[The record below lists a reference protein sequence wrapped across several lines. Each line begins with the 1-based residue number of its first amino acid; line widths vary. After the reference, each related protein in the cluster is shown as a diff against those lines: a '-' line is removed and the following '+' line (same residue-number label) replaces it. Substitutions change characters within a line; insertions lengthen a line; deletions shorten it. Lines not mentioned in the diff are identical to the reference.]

1 MVNKMINILLTG
13 ADGQLGSDFKKL
25 FENKGISYTATDY
38 RNLNITDKVQMEAF
52 FSKNDKFT
60 HIINCAAYN
69 NVDKAETD
77 ENVFLVNTEAPAVLA
92 KFAKKINA
100 DYVTYSTDFVFDG
113 GKNSPY
119 TEEDAATPL
128 SKYGKSKREGEKA
141 VLKTYSKSFVIRTA
155 WLFGIGNV
163 NFSKKVLEWSKVKEE
178 LNVVDNEIASP
189 TYSTDLAI
197 FSWKLIQT
205 RKYGIYH
212 ISNNGEASK
221 YDQAKYILEKIG
233 WKGIIKKA
241 RIEDFNL
248 PAKRPKYSYLS
259 SEKVEK
265 LLNEKIPDWKSGID
279 RFLEKMKEKGEI

>member
-1 MVNKMINILLTG
+1 MVNKMINVLLTG

-25 FENKGISYTATDY
+25 FEEEGISYTATDY
-38 RNLNITDKVQMEAF
+38 NNLDITDTVQMESF

-69 NVDKAETD
+69 DVDKAETD
-77 ENVFLVNTEAPAVLA
+77 EKVFLLNTEAPVILA
-92 KFAKKINA
+92 EFAKKLDA
-100 DYVTYSTDFVFDG
+100 VYVTYSTNFVFDG
-113 GKNSPY
+113 KKRSPY
-119 TEEDAATPL
+119 SEEDITDPL

-141 VLKTYSKSFVIRTA
+141 VLKTYSKSFVIRTS
-155 WLFGIGNV
+155 WLFGVGNV
-163 NFSKKVLEWSKVKEE
+163 NFSKKILKWSKVKEE
-178 LNVVDNEIASP
+178 LNIVDNEISSP
-189 TYSTDLAI
+189 TYSKDLAL

-205 RKYGIYH
+205 RKYGVYH

-233 WKGIIKKA
+233 WKGILKKA

-248 PAKRPKYSYLS
+248 PAKRPEYSYLS

-265 LLNEKIPDWKSGID
+265 LLNEEIPDWKSGID
-279 RFLEKMKEKGEI
+279 RFLEEMREKGEI

>member
-1 MVNKMINILLTG
+1 MVNKMINVLLTG

-25 FENKGISYTATDY
+25 FEEKGISYTATDY
-38 RNLNITDKVQMEAF
+38 NNLDITDTVQMEAF

-69 NVDKAETD
+69 DVDKAETD
-77 ENVFLVNTEAPAVLA
+77 ENVFLVNTEAPAILA
-92 KFAKKINA
+92 GFAKKINA
-100 DYVTYSTDFVFDG
+100 DYITYSTDFVFDG
-113 GKNSPY
+113 EKNSPY
-119 TEEDAATPL
+119 TEEDAAAPL
-128 SKYGKSKREGEKA
+128 SKYGKSKREGEKV
-141 VLKTYSKSFVIRTA
+141 VLKTYSKSFVIRTS

-163 NFSKKVLEWSKVKEE
+163 NFSKKILEWSKVKEE
-178 LNVVDNEIASP
+178 LNIVDNEIASP
-189 TYSTDLAI
+189 TYSKDLAT

-205 RKYGIYH
+205 RKYGVYH

-221 YDQAKYILEKIG
+221 YDQAKYILEKID

-259 SEKVEK
+259 SEKIEK

-279 RFLEKMKEKGEI
+279 RFLEEMKEKGEI

>member
-38 RNLNITDKVQMEAF
+38 RNLNITDKVQIEAF

-119 TEEDAATPL
+119 TEEDAAAPL

-141 VLKTYSKSFVIRTA
+141 VLKTYSKSFVIRTS

-178 LNVVDNEIASP
+178 LNIVDNEIASP

>member
-100 DYVTYSTDFVFDG
+100 DYVTYSTDFVFN
-113 GKNSPY
+113 GKIANY
-119 TEEDAATPL
+119 L
-128 SKYGKSKREGEKA
+128 HIQQILYLMGEKI
-141 VLKTYSKSFVIRTA
+141 VPILKKM
-155 WLFGIGNV
+155 
-163 NFSKKVLEWSKVKEE
+163 
-178 LNVVDNEIASP
+178 
-189 TYSTDLAI
+189 
-197 FSWKLIQT
+197 Q
-205 RKYGIYH
+205 
-212 ISNNGEASK
+212 
-221 YDQAKYILEKIG
+221 
-233 WKGIIKKA
+233 
-241 RIEDFNL
+241 
-248 PAKRPKYSYLS
+248 
-259 SEKVEK
+259 
-265 LLNEKIPDWKSGID
+265 LLLYQNTENQ
-279 RFLEKMKEKGEI
+279 KEKEKKRF

>member
-141 VLKTYSKSFVIRTA
+141 VLKTYSKSFVIRA
-155 WLFGIGNV
+155 SWLFCIGNV

>member
-1 MVNKMINILLTG
+1 MVNKMINVLLTG

-25 FENKGISYTATDY
+25 FEEEGISYTATDY
-38 RNLNITDKVQMEAF
+38 NNLDITDTVQMEAF

-69 NVDKAETD
+69 DVDKAETD
-77 ENVFLVNTEAPAVLA
+77 ENVFLVNTEAPAILA
-92 KFAKKINA
+92 GFAKKINA
-100 DYVTYSTDFVFDG
+100 DYITYSTDFVFDG
-113 GKNSPY
+113 EKNSPY
-119 TEEDAATPL
+119 TEEDAADPL

-141 VLKTYSKSFVIRTA
+141 VLKTYSKSFVIRTS

-163 NFSKKVLEWSKVKEE
+163 NFSKKILEWSKVKEE
-178 LNVVDNEIASP
+178 LNIVDNEIASP
-189 TYSTDLAI
+189 TYSKDLAI

-205 RKYGIYH
+205 RKYGVYH

-233 WKGIIKKA
+233 WKGILKKA

-248 PAKRPKYSYLS
+248 PAKRPEYSYLS
-259 SEKVEK
+259 SEKIEK

-279 RFLEKMKEKGEI
+279 RFLEEMKEKGEI

>member
-1 MVNKMINILLTG
+1 MVNKMMNVLLIG

-25 FENKGISYTATDY
+25 FEEKGISYTATDY
-38 RNLNITDKVQMEAF
+38 NNLDITDTVQMEAF

-69 NVDKAETD
+69 DVDKAETD
-77 ENVFLVNTEAPAVLA
+77 ENVFLVNTEAPAILA
-92 KFAKKINA
+92 GFAKKINA
-100 DYVTYSTDFVFDG
+100 DYITYSTDFVFDG
-113 GKNSPY
+113 EKNSPY
-119 TEEDAATPL
+119 TEEDAAAPL

-141 VLKTYSKSFVIRTA
+141 VLKTYSKSFVIRTS

-163 NFSKKVLEWSKVKEE
+163 NFSKKILEWSKVKEE
-178 LNVVDNEIASP
+178 LNIVDNEIASP
-189 TYSTDLAI
+189 TYSKDLAT

-205 RKYGIYH
+205 RKYGVYH

-221 YDQAKYILEKIG
+221 YDQAKYILEKID

-259 SEKVEK
+259 SEKIEK

-279 RFLEKMKEKGEI
+279 RFLEEMKEKGEI

>member
-92 KFAKKINA
+92 K
-100 DYVTYSTDFVFDG
+100 DFVFDG

-141 VLKTYSKSFVIRTA
+141 VLKTYSKSFVIRTS

>member
-13 ADGQLGSDFKKL
+13 ADGSDFKKL

-141 VLKTYSKSFVIRTA
+141 VLKTYSKSFVIRTS

>member
-1 MVNKMINILLTG
+1 MVNKMMNVLLTG

-113 GKNSPY
+113 EKNSPY
-119 TEEDAATPL
+119 TEEDAAAPL

-141 VLKTYSKSFVIRTA
+141 VLKTYSKSFVIRTS

-178 LNVVDNEIASP
+178 LNIVDNEIASP

-259 SEKVEK
+259 SEKIEK

-279 RFLEKMKEKGEI
+279 RFLEEMKEKGEI

>member
-1 MVNKMINILLTG
+1 MVNKMINVLLTG
-13 ADGQLGSDFKKL
+13 ADGQLGNDFKKL
-25 FENKGISYTATDY
+25 FEEKGISYTATDY
-38 RNLNITDKVQMEAF
+38 NNLDITDTVQMEAF

-69 NVDKAETD
+69 DVDKAETD
-77 ENVFLVNTEAPAVLA
+77 ENVFLVNTEAPAILA
-92 KFAKKINA
+92 GFAKKINA
-100 DYVTYSTDFVFDG
+100 DYITYSTDFVFDG
-113 GKNSPY
+113 EKNSPY
-119 TEEDAATPL
+119 TEEDAAAPL
-128 SKYGKSKREGEKA
+128 SKYGKSKREGEKV
-141 VLKTYSKSFVIRTA
+141 VLKTYSKSFVIRTS

-163 NFSKKVLEWSKVKEE
+163 NFSKKILEWSKVKEE
-178 LNVVDNEIASP
+178 LNIVDNEIASP
-189 TYSTDLAI
+189 TYSKDLAT

-205 RKYGIYH
+205 RKYGVYH

-221 YDQAKYILEKIG
+221 YDQAKYILEKID

-259 SEKVEK
+259 SEKIEK

-279 RFLEKMKEKGEI
+279 RFLEEMKEKGEI

>member
-38 RNLNITDKVQMEAF
+38 RNLNITDKVQIEAF

-92 KFAKKINA
+92 KFAKKIKA

-119 TEEDAATPL
+119 TEEDAAAPL

-141 VLKTYSKSFVIRTA
+141 VLKTYSKSFVIRTS

-178 LNVVDNEIASP
+178 LNIVDNEIASP

-205 RKYGIYH
+205 KKYGIYH

>member
-1 MVNKMINILLTG
+1 MVNKMMNVLLTG

-25 FENKGISYTATDY
+25 FEEKGISYTATDY
-38 RNLNITDKVQMEAF
+38 NNLDITDTVQMEAF

-69 NVDKAETD
+69 DVDKAETD
-77 ENVFLVNTEAPAVLA
+77 ENVFLVNTEAPAILA
-92 KFAKKINA
+92 GFAKKINA
-100 DYVTYSTDFVFDG
+100 DYITYSTDFVFDG
-113 GKNSPY
+113 EKNSPY
-119 TEEDAATPL
+119 TEEDAAAPL

-141 VLKTYSKSFVIRTA
+141 VLKTYSKSFVIRTS

-163 NFSKKVLEWSKVKEE
+163 NFSKKILEWSKVKEE
-178 LNVVDNEIASP
+178 LNIVDNEIASP
-189 TYSTDLAI
+189 TYSKDLAT

-205 RKYGIYH
+205 RKYGVYH

-221 YDQAKYILEKIG
+221 YDQAKYILEKID

-248 PAKRPKYSYLS
+248 PTKRPKYSYLS
-259 SEKVEK
+259 SEKIEK

-279 RFLEKMKEKGEI
+279 RFLEEMKEKGEI

>member
-141 VLKTYSKSFVIRTA
+141 VLKTYSKSFVIRTS

>member
-113 GKNSPY
+113 EKNSPY
-119 TEEDAATPL
+119 TEEDAAAPL

-141 VLKTYSKSFVIRTA
+141 VLKTYSKSFVIRTS

-178 LNVVDNEIASP
+178 LNIVDNEIASP

>member
-141 VLKTYSKSFVIRTA
+141 VLKTYSKSFVIRTS

-248 PAKRPKYSYLS
+248 PANRPKYSYLS

>member
-1 MVNKMINILLTG
+1 MVNKMINVLLTG

-25 FENKGISYTATDY
+25 FEEEGISYTATDY
-38 RNLNITDKVQMEAF
+38 NNLDITDTVQMESF

-69 NVDKAETD
+69 DVDKAETD
-77 ENVFLVNTEAPAVLA
+77 ENVFLVNTEAPAILA

-100 DYVTYSTDFVFDG
+100 DYVTYSTDFVFNG
-113 GKNSPY
+113 KKNSPY
-119 TEEDAATPL
+119 SEEDTAFPL

-141 VLKTYSKSFVIRTA
+141 VLKTYSKSFVIRTS
-155 WLFGIGNV
+155 WLFGVGNV
-163 NFSKKVLEWSKVKEE
+163 NFSKKILEWSKVKEE
-178 LNVVDNEIASP
+178 LNIVDNEISSP
-189 TYSTDLAI
+189 TYSKDLAL

-205 RKYGIYH
+205 RKYGVYH

-233 WKGIIKKA
+233 WKGILKKA

-248 PAKRPKYSYLS
+248 PAKRPEYSYLS

-265 LLNEKIPDWKSGID
+265 LLNEEIPDWKSGID
-279 RFLEKMKEKGEI
+279 RFLEEMREKGEI

>member
-141 VLKTYSKSFVIRTA
+141 VLKTYSKSFVIRTS

-248 PAKRPKYSYLS
+248 PAKRPEYSYLS

>member
-38 RNLNITDKVQMEAF
+38 RNLNITDKVQIEAF

-92 KFAKKINA
+92 KFAKKIKA

-119 TEEDAATPL
+119 TEEDAAAPL

-141 VLKTYSKSFVIRTA
+141 VLKTYSKSFVIRTS

-178 LNVVDNEIASP
+178 LNIVDNEIASP

-265 LLNEKIPDWKSGID
+265 LLNEKIPNWKSGID

>member
-38 RNLNITDKVQMEAF
+38 RNLNITDKVQIEAF

-119 TEEDAATPL
+119 TEEDAAAPL

-141 VLKTYSKSFVIRTA
+141 VLKTYSKSFVIRTS

>member
-1 MVNKMINILLTG
+1 MVNKMMNVLLTG

-25 FENKGISYTATDY
+25 FEEKGISYTATDY
-38 RNLNITDKVQMEAF
+38 NNLDITDTVQMESF

-69 NVDKAETD
+69 DVDKAETD
-77 ENVFLVNTEAPAVLA
+77 ENVFLVNTEAPAILA
-92 KFAKKINA
+92 AFAKKINA

-113 GKNSPY
+113 KKNSPY
-119 TEEDAATPL
+119 SEEDAADPL

-141 VLKTYSKSFVIRTA
+141 VLKTYSKSFVIRTS

-163 NFSKKVLEWSKVKEE
+163 NFSKKILEWSKVKEE
-178 LNVVDNEIASP
+178 LNVVDNETASP
-189 TYSTDLAI
+189 TYSKDLAI

-205 RKYGIYH
+205 RKYGVYH

-221 YDQAKYILEKIG
+221 YDQAKYILGKIG

-248 PAKRPKYSYLS
+248 PAKRPEYSYLS
-259 SEKVEK
+259 SGKVEK

-279 RFLEKMKEKGEI
+279 RFLEEMREKGEI

>member
-141 VLKTYSKSFVIRTA
+141 VLKTYSKSFVIRTS

-178 LNVVDNEIASP
+178 LNVVDNDIASP

>member
-1 MVNKMINILLTG
+1 MVNKMMNVLLTG

-25 FENKGISYTATDY
+25 FEEKGISYTATDY
-38 RNLNITDKVQMEAF
+38 NNLDITDMVQMESF
-52 FSKNDKFT
+52 FSKNNKFT

-69 NVDKAETD
+69 DVDKAEID
-77 ENVFLVNTEAPAVLA
+77 NKVFLLNEQAPKKLA
-92 KFAKKINA
+92 EFSKKISA
-100 DYVTYSTDFVFDG
+100 IFVTYSTDFVFDG
-113 GKNSPY
+113 KKKKPY
-119 TEEDAATPL
+119 LEEDNVSPL
-128 SKYGKSKREGEKA
+128 SIYGKSKSSMEKD
-141 VLKTYSKSFVIRTA
+141 VLEEYGKTFVVRTS
-155 WLFGIGNV
+155 WLFGTGNV
-163 NFSKKVLEWSKVKEE
+163 NFSKKILEWSKVKEE
-178 LNVVDNEIASP
+178 LDVVDNETASP
-189 TYSTDLAI
+189 TYSKDLVI

-233 WKGIIKKA
+233 WKGILKKA

-248 PAKRPKYSYLS
+248 PAKRPEYSYLS

-279 RFLEKMKEKGEI
+279 RFLEEMREKGEI

>member
-38 RNLNITDKVQMEAF
+38 RNLNITDKVQIEAF

-92 KFAKKINA
+92 KFAKKIKA

-119 TEEDAATPL
+119 TEEDAAAPL

-141 VLKTYSKSFVIRTA
+141 VLKTYSKSFVIRTS

-178 LNVVDNEIASP
+178 LNIVDNEIASP

>member
-1 MVNKMINILLTG
+1 MVNKMINVLLTG

-25 FENKGISYTATDY
+25 FEEKGISYTATDY
-38 RNLNITDKVQMEAF
+38 NNLDITDTVQMEAF

-69 NVDKAETD
+69 DVDKAETD
-77 ENVFLVNTEAPAVLA
+77 ENVFLVNTEAPAILA
-92 KFAKKINA
+92 GFAKKINA
-100 DYVTYSTDFVFDG
+100 DYITYSTDFVFDG
-113 GKNSPY
+113 EKNSPY
-119 TEEDAATPL
+119 TEEDAAAPL
-128 SKYGKSKREGEKA
+128 SKYGKSKRGGEKA
-141 VLKTYSKSFVIRTA
+141 VLKTYSKSFVIRTS

-163 NFSKKVLEWSKVKEE
+163 NFSKKILEWSKVKEE
-178 LNVVDNEIASP
+178 LNIVDNEIASP
-189 TYSTDLAI
+189 TYSKDLAI

-205 RKYGIYH
+205 RKYGVYH

-233 WKGIIKKA
+233 WKGILKKA

-248 PAKRPKYSYLS
+248 PAKRPEYSYLS
-259 SEKVEK
+259 SEKIEK

-279 RFLEKMKEKGEI
+279 RFLEEMKEKGEI

>member
-38 RNLNITDKVQMEAF
+38 RNLNITDKVQIEAF

-119 TEEDAATPL
+119 TEEDAAAPL

-141 VLKTYSKSFVIRTA
+141 VLKTYSKSFVIRTS

-248 PAKRPKYSYLS
+248 PAKRPGYSYLS

-279 RFLEKMKEKGEI
+279 RYLEEMKEKGEI

>member
-77 ENVFLVNTEAPAVLA
+77 ENVFLVNTESPAVLA

-141 VLKTYSKSFVIRTA
+141 VLKTYSKSFVIRTS